1 MQQALLGKTKVY
13 HNEWSTFAMKNNPLS
28 KYMIFQNQSRRHFHL
43 DGIVESKS
51 EKDLVEFVEGNGAP
65 SFKTEGLTLEQLRDL
80 LLGGPSNFKIIRA
93 NDSDSSISSKY

>member
-1 MQQALLGKTKVY
+1 M
-13 HNEWSTFAMKNNPLS
+13 ENNPLS
-28 KYMIFQNQSRRHFHL
+28 KYLLFQNLSRRHFHI

-93 NDSDSSISSKY
+93 NDSDSSISSKYQGKN

>member
-1 MQQALLGKTKVY
+1 MNDELYQWKIFFY
-13 HNEWSTFAMKNNPLS
+13 PLS
-28 KYMIFQNQSRRHFHL
+28 KYLLFQNLSRRHFHI

-93 NDSDSSISSKY
+93 NDSDSSISSKYQGKN

>member
-1 MQQALLGKTKVY
+1 ML
-13 HNEWSTFAMKNNPLS
+13 
-28 KYMIFQNQSRRHFHL
+28 FQNLSRRHFHI

-80 LLGGPSNFKIIRA
+80 LLGGPINFKIIRA
-93 NDSDSSISSKY
+93 NDSDSSISSKYLGKIDYKSITFRALFKYYIDD